1 MCWRGIWKT
10 LLLLKKDR
18 VRTYTLPKLIES
30 IESVIE
36 QTEQPEPGDQSLR
49 TPSLATV
56 KNWSRTGMFKNA
68 VTLQAATKLAIASM
82 KSNTRYYADSRS
94 KRSGPAPAGSIAPGI
109 EPGLAAQI
117 LQEICLVASRLTVI
131 EQSLEKEKRDS
142 PDSSDRRSEGLDDHS
157 SQAFKQVATVI
168 EQLDATRRH
177 LMVRFDN
184 EMLLC
189 RQSNQPQAQQET
201 PSFLDTQRILLRL
214 SNIEQILASKKAFNE
229 GWVRASAT

>member
-1 MCWRGIWKT
+1 
-10 LLLLKKDR
+10 
-18 VRTYTLPKLIES
+18 
-30 IESVIE
+30 
-36 QTEQPEPGDQSLR
+36 
-49 TPSLATV
+49 
-56 KNWSRTGMFKNA
+56 MFKNA

-94 KRSGPAPAGSIAPGI
+94 KRGGLAPAGSTAPGI
-109 EPGLAAQI
+109 DPGLAAQI
-117 LQEICLVASRLTVI
+117 LQEIRLVASRLTVI
-131 EQSLEKEKRDS
+131 EQSLEKEKRAI
-142 PDSSDRRSEGLDDHS
+142 PEGTNKRSEGPDGHS

-189 RQSNQPQAQQET
+189 RQNNQPQAQQET

-214 SNIEQILASKKAFNE
+214 SNIEQILASRKTFDE
-229 GWVRASAT
+229 G

>member
-1 MCWRGIWKT
+1 M
-10 LLLLKKDR
+10 
-18 VRTYTLPKLIES
+18 
-30 IESVIE
+30 
-36 QTEQPEPGDQSLR
+36 
-49 TPSLATV
+49 
-56 KNWSRTGMFKNA
+56 
-68 VTLQAATKLAIASM
+68 
-82 KSNTRYYADSRS
+82 
-94 KRSGPAPAGSIAPGI
+94 
-109 EPGLAAQI
+109 
-117 LQEICLVASRLTVI
+117 I

-142 PDSSDRRSEGLDDHS
+142 PDSSDRRSECLDDHS

-189 RQSNQPQAQQET
+189 RQSNQPQVQQES

-229 GWVRASAT
+229 G

>member
-1 MCWRGIWKT
+1 
-10 LLLLKKDR
+10 
-18 VRTYTLPKLIES
+18 
-30 IESVIE
+30 
-36 QTEQPEPGDQSLR
+36 
-49 TPSLATV
+49 
-56 KNWSRTGMFKNA
+56 MFKNA

-94 KRSGPAPAGSIAPGI
+94 KRGGPAPAGSTAPGI

-117 LQEICLVASRLTVI
+117 LQEIRLVASRLTVI

-142 PDSSDRRSEGLDDHS
+142 PDSSDSSDRRSEGLDDHS

-189 RQSNQPQAQQET
+189 RQNNQPQAQQET

-229 GWVRASAT
+229 G

>member
-1 MCWRGIWKT
+1 
-10 LLLLKKDR
+10 
-18 VRTYTLPKLIES
+18 
-30 IESVIE
+30 
-36 QTEQPEPGDQSLR
+36 
-49 TPSLATV
+49 
-56 KNWSRTGMFKNA
+56 MFKNA

-94 KRSGPAPAGSIAPGI
+94 KRGGPAPAGSTAPGI
-109 EPGLAAQI
+109 DLGLAAQI
-117 LQEICLVASRLTVI
+117 LQEIRLVASRLTVI

-184 EMLLC
+184 EMPLC
-189 RQSNQPQAQQET
+189 RQSNQPQVQQES

-229 GWVRASAT
+229 G